1 MRTTVIEEIEAERA
15 DAYDPDYHDLI
26 ESRIELETSLMDAE
40 PGKIILDLDFD
51 VSYFEQESGENFGN
65 ISGRAR
71 LIVEMEGIEPQEDD
85 SVEVSDDVQHVISG
99 AFEDDVLLPVSL
111 LARSM
116 RLPNPVRLPPPSE
129 RSTEPVAEERSEEET
144 KAV

>member
-51 VSYFEQESGENFGN
+51 VSYFEQDSGENFGN

>member
-15 DAYDPDYHDLI
+15 DAYDPDYHELI
-26 ESRIELETSLMDAE
+26 ESRIELESSLVDAE
-40 PGKIILDLDFD
+40 TGEITLNLDFS
-51 VSYFEQESGENFGN
+51 VSYFEKETGENFGN
-65 ISGRAR
+65 VTGRAR
-71 LIVEMEGIEPQEDD
+71 LMVEMDGIAPQDD
-85 SVEVSDDVQHVISG
+85 GSVEVSDDVQHVING

-129 RSTEPVAEERSEEET
+129 RSAERIATEAPEEET
-144 KAV
+144 KTS

>member
-1 MRTTVIEEIEAERA
+1 MRTTVIEEIEGKRA

-26 ESRIELETSLMDAE
+26 ESRIELETSLVDAE
-40 PGKIILDLDFD
+40 PGEIILDLHFG

-71 LIVEMEGIEPQEDD
+71 LIVEMEGIEPQDD
-85 SVEVSDDVQHVISG
+85 GSVEVSDHVQHVISG
-99 AFEDDVLLPVSL
+99 AFEDDILLHVSL

-129 RSTEPVAEERSEEET
+129 RSTEPVTEEQAEEGT